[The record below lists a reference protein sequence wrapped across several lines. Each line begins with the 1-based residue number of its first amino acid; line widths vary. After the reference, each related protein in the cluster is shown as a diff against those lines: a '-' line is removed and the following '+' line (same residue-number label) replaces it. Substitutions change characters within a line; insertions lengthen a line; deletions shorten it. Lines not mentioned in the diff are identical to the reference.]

1 MVDQQFQAEFQEILK
16 EYGME
21 AMVYAFRFE
30 QKITA
35 LEAKLHSSE
44 DPEEIGREALIA
56 AMEFYDGDWC
66 GIIEG
71 DVEIEA
77 WYPVLWHDKA
87 TGGMTA
93 THFHELEDTCYLER
107 WIEALYKCKPVIIP
121 DTSIFKESSPV
132 EYELY
137 NRCHADS
144 ILAVP
149 FWHNPTGFMIV
160 RNPKRFMNKESLLQ
174 AAAYVVFSSV
184 TERKILLHQKETSK
198 NDLIKN
204 DKDVFISLFGG
215 MEIHTSKGIL
225 TEEMINSP
233 KYCCILTYFLLGDR
247 RAKPAQQVWSDIWPN
262 ENVEHS
268 GTNMRSLFLRFK
280 ETFGVICDQRLII
293 SSKKGYQLNPEL
305 NIKTDVD
312 LFDEYIEK
320 ADHELTVQAKIEML
334 KKALSI
340 YKGNLFPSG
349 GSEHWILNDEMKYKY
364 KCLAI
369 YNELMKSYFEICNY
383 VRVEH
388 YAEEALSI
396 EPANEDAYY
405 WLIRVLQMRNSNVM
419 AKGQLHMAKHVLDA
433 REYERLEKRLS
444 EVND

>member
-1 MVDQQFQAEFQEILK
+1 
-16 EYGME
+16 
-21 AMVYAFRFE
+21 
-30 QKITA
+30 
-35 LEAKLHSSE
+35 
-44 DPEEIGREALIA
+44 
-56 AMEFYDGDWC
+56 
-66 GIIEG
+66 
-71 DVEIEA
+71 
-77 WYPVLWHDKA
+77 
-87 TGGMTA
+87 
-93 THFHELEDTCYLER
+93 
-107 WIEALYKCKPVIIP
+107 
-121 DTSIFKESSPV
+121 
-132 EYELY
+132 
-137 NRCHADS
+137 
-144 ILAVP
+144 
-149 FWHNPTGFMIV
+149 MIV
-160 RNPKRFMNKESLLQ
+160 RNPKRFLNKGSLLQ

-184 TERKILLHQKETSK
+184 TERKLLLHQKETNK

-204 DKDVFISLFGG
+204 DTDVFISLFGG
-215 MEIHTSKGIL
+215 MEIHTSKGTL

-233 KYCCILTYFLLGDR
+233 KYCCILAYFLLGDR
-247 RAKPAQQVWSDIWPN
+247 RAKPAQQVWSDIWPD

-305 NIKTDVD
+305 NIMTDVD

-320 ADHELTVQAKIEML
+320 ADHELTVQAKIEIL
-334 KKALSI
+334 KKALNI

-369 YNELMKSYFEICNY
+369 YNELMKSFFETCNY

-388 YAEEALSI
+388 YAEEALTI

>member
-1 MVDQQFQAEFQEILK
+1 MVDQQIQTEFQQILDK
-16 EYGME
+16 YGME

-35 LEAKLHSSE
+35 LEARLHSSE
-44 DPEEIGREALIA
+44 DPEEIGRETLIA
-56 AMEFYDGDWC
+56 AMEFYNGDWC

-71 DVEIEA
+71 DLEIEA
-77 WYPVLWHDKA
+77 WYPVLWYDKA

-93 THFHELEDTCYLER
+93 THFHELEDTCYLDR
-107 WIEALYKCKPVIIP
+107 WIESLYACKPVIIP
-121 DTSIFKESSPV
+121 DTSVFKENSPV

-137 NRCHADS
+137 KRCHADS

-160 RNPKRFMNKESLLQ
+160 RNPKRFINRGSCLQ
-174 AAAYVVFSSV
+174 AAAYVAFTSV
-184 TERKILLHQKETSK
+184 TERKLLSQRKGSDK
-198 NDLIKN
+198 IDVIKN
-204 DKDVFISLFGG
+204 NNDVFITLFGN
-215 MEIHTSKGIL
+215 MEIHTLKGSI
-225 TEEMINSP
+225 TEAMINSP
-233 KYCCILTYFLLGDR
+233 KYCCILAYFLLGDR
-247 RAKPAQQVWSDIWPN
+247 RPKPAQQVWSDIWPN

-280 ETFGVICDQRLII
+280 DVFSFICDERLII
-293 SSKKGYQLNPEL
+293 SSKKGYQLNPNL
-305 NIKTDVD
+305 NIITDID
-312 LFDEYIEK
+312 LFEDYLEK
-320 ADHELTVQAKIEML
+320 ADKELTIQAKIELL

-340 YKGNLFPSG
+340 YKDNLFPTG
-349 GSEHWILNDEMKYKY
+349 GSEHWILSAEMKYKY

-369 YNELMKSYFEICNY
+369 YNELMKAYFETCNY

-388 YAEEALSI
+388 YAEEALAI

-405 WLIRVLQMRNSNVM
+405 WLIRVLKVRNSNVM

-433 REYERLEKRLS
+433 KEYERLEKRLS
-444 EVND
+444 EMND

>member
-77 WYPVLWHDKA
+77 WYPVLWYDKA

-132 EYELY
+132 EYALY
-137 NRCHADS
+137 NRCHANS

-160 RNPKRFMNKESLLQ
+160 RNPKRFLNKGSLLQ

-184 TERKILLHQKETSK
+184 TERKLLLHQKETNK

-204 DKDVFISLFGG
+204 DTDVFISLFGG
-215 MEIHTSKGIL
+215 MEIHTSKGTL

-233 KYCCILTYFLLGDR
+233 KYCCILAYFLLGDR
-247 RAKPAQQVWSDIWPN
+247 RAKPAQQVWSDIWPD

-293 SSKKGYQLNPEL
+293 SFKKGYQLNPEL
-305 NIKTDVD
+305 NIMTDVD

-320 ADHELTVQAKIEML
+320 ADHELTVQAKIEIL
-334 KKALSI
+334 KK
-340 YKGNLFPSG
+340 
-349 GSEHWILNDEMKYKY
+349 H
-364 KCLAI
+364 
-369 YNELMKSYFEICNY
+369 
-383 VRVEH
+383 
-388 YAEEALSI
+388 
-396 EPANEDAYY
+396 
-405 WLIRVLQMRNSNVM
+405 
-419 AKGQLHMAKHVLDA
+419 
-433 REYERLEKRLS
+433 
-444 EVND
+444 